1 MPRKP
6 KQISTPT
13 PKGEIVNFY
22 DIMPSKHKKVYPNPN
37 KDLHGINTPFRMC
50 VVAPSGSGKTN
61 FLLNLIS
68 LFCKDG
74 GTFVDI
80 TIITRNKDEPLYN
93 FLQEQSDQIKIVEGL
108 SNTPELDKM
117 DKDEQ
122 HLVVWDDLVLAKDL
136 TKVENYYLRARK
148 FGCSVIFL
156 SQLFYK
162 IPQFIRQNSSYMVI
176 LKLGGKRNV
185 SLLMSEFSYG
195 LSKEQILGMYDYATS
210 EKLSPFII
218 DIENPDLKTKFRKG
232 FKEYLDPD
240 LYDKKKEQ

>member
-1 MPRKP
+1 MPRKTKTKDEAP
-6 KQISTPT
+6 KADI
-13 PKGEIVNFY
+13 KNFY
-22 DIMPSKHKKVYPNPN
+22 DIMPSKFKKTYPNPN
-37 KDLHGINTPFRMC
+37 KHLHGINTPFRMC

-61 FLLNLIS
+61 FLVNLIS
-68 LFCKDG
+68 LFCADG
-74 GTFVDI
+74 GTFEDI

-93 FLQEQSDQIKIVEGL
+93 WLAEQSDQIRIVEGL
-108 SNTPELDKM
+108 TNTPELDKM
-117 DKDEQ
+117 DKDAQ

-195 LSKEQILGMYDYATS
+195 LTQDQILGMYDYATS
-210 EKLSPFII
+210 VKMSPFII
-218 DIENPDLKTKFRKG
+218 DIENPDLNTKFRKG
-232 FKEYLDPD
+232 FKEFLLPD
-240 LYDKKKEQ
+240 NYGAPKH

>member
-1 MPRKP
+1 MK
-6 KQISTPT
+6 KKDSTDN
-13 PKGEIVNFY
+13 KSIINFY
-22 DIMPSKHKKVYPNPN
+22 DVIPSRLKKDYPNPN
-37 KDLHGINTPFRMC
+37 YKDHHINTPFRMC

-61 FLLNLIS
+61 FLLNLIK
-68 LFCKDG
+68 LFSDG
-74 GTFVDI
+74 KGTFNDI

-93 FLQEQSDQIKIVEGL
+93 YLSELSDQIKIVEGL

-122 HLVVWDDLVLAKDL
+122 HLVVWDDLVLSKDL

-162 IPQFIRQNSSYMVI
+162 IPNFIRQNSSYMVI

-185 SLLMSEFSYG
+185 NLLMSEFSYG
-195 LSKEQILGMYDYATS
+195 LSKEQILGMYDYATK

-218 DIENPDLKTKFRKG
+218 SIEEPELDKKFRKG
-232 FKEYLDPD
+232 FMDYLD
-240 LYDKKKEQ
+240 YNNY

>member
-1 MPRKP
+1 MSK
-6 KQISTPT
+6 KSNNNGVI
-13 PKGEIVNFY
+13 NFY
-22 DIMPSKHKKVYPNPN
+22 NIMPSKYKKEYPNPN
-37 KDLHGINTPFRMC
+37 FNLHQIKTPFRMC

-68 LFCKDG
+68 LFSQNK
-74 GTFVDI
+74 GTFEDI

-93 FLQEQSDQIKIVEGL
+93 YLSELSDQIKIVEGL
-108 SNTPELDKM
+108 TNTPDLDKM
-117 DKDEQ
+117 DKNEQ
-122 HLVVWDDLVLAKDL
+122 HLVVWDDLVLSKDL

-162 IPQFIRQNSSYMVI
+162 IPNFIRQNSSYMVI

-185 SLLMSEFSYG
+185 NLLMSEFSYG
-195 LSKEQILGMYDYATS
+195 LTKEQILGMYDYATN

-218 DIENPDLKTKFRKG
+218 SIEEPDLDKKFRKG
-232 FKEYLDPD
+232 FLEFLDPD
-240 LYDKKKEQ
+240 KFNK

>member
-1 MPRKP
+1 
-6 KQISTPT
+6 
-13 PKGEIVNFY
+13 
-22 DIMPSKHKKVYPNPN
+22 
-37 KDLHGINTPFRMC
+37 MC

-61 FLLNLIS
+61 FLLNLIK
-68 LFCKDG
+68 LFSDG
-74 GTFVDI
+74 KGTFNDI

-93 FLQEQSDQIKIVEGL
+93 YLSELSDQIKIVEGL

-122 HLVVWDDLVLAKDL
+122 HLVVWDDLVLSKDL

-162 IPQFIRQNSSYMVI
+162 IPNFIRQNSSYMVI

-185 SLLMSEFSYG
+185 NLLMSEFSYG
-195 LSKEQILGMYDYATS
+195 LSKEQILGMYDYATK

-218 DIENPDLKTKFRKG
+218 SIEEPELDKKFRKG
-232 FKEYLDPD
+232 FMDYLD
-240 LYDKKKEQ
+240 YNNY

>member
-1 MPRKP
+1 MK
-6 KQISTPT
+6 KKESTEN
-13 PKGEIVNFY
+13 KSIINFY
-22 DIMPSKHKKVYPNPN
+22 DVIPSRFKKDYPNPN
-37 KDLHGINTPFRMC
+37 YKDHNINTPFRMC

-61 FLLNLIS
+61 FLINLIS
-68 LFCKDG
+68 LFSDG
-74 GTFVDI
+74 KGTFNDI

-93 FLQEQSDQIKIVEGL
+93 YLSELSDQIRIVEGL

-122 HLVVWDDLVLAKDL
+122 HLVVWDDLVLSKDL

-162 IPQFIRQNSSYMVI
+162 IPNFIRQNSSYMVI

-185 SLLMSEFSYG
+185 NLLMSEFSYG
-195 LSKEQILGMYDYATS
+195 LSKDQILGMYDYATK

-218 DIENPDLKTKFRKG
+218 SIDEPELDKKFRKG
-232 FKEYLDPD
+232 FKEYLDIE
-240 LYDKKKEQ
+240 KF

>member
-6 KQISTPT
+6 KET
-13 PKGEIVNFY
+13 PKTGADMINFY
-22 DIMPSKHKKVYPNPN
+22 DVMPSKFKKTYPNPN
-37 KDLHGINTPFRMC
+37 KHLHGINTPFRMC

-61 FLLNLIS
+61 FLVNLIC

-74 GTFVDI
+74 GTFEDI

-93 FLQEQSDQIKIVEGL
+93 WLTEQSEQIRIVEGL
-108 SNTPELDKM
+108 TNTPELDKM
-117 DKDEQ
+117 DKDTQ

-185 SLLMSEFSYG
+185 NLLMSEFSYG
-195 LSKEQILGMYDYATS
+195 LSKEQILGMYDFATS

-218 DIENPDLKTKFRKG
+218 DIENPELNTKFRKG
-232 FKEYLDPD
+232 FKDYLNPET
-240 LYDKKKEQ
+240 YN